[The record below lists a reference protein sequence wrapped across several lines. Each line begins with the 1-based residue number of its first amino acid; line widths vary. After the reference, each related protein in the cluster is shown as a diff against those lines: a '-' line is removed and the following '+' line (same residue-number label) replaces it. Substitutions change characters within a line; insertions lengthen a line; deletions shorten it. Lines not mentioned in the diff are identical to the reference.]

1 MERMKSEVLARS
13 VKMLKSQEV
22 VDGVLEKWRQSAYVY
37 LFHQDNVNWY
47 YQGIVEKSPSLLIQ
61 WSVEKVIEVDIASHK
76 VLKVYGESVKG
87 IEHAQVLDLSDDGE
101 RWEGDVLN
109 NQPYGWGV
117 LYDSENRMA
126 YEGFRLNDVNVCY
139 GTRYY
144 SDIQK
149 PEYEGEWFEGNR
161 WGRGIEYNRTGKRV
175 YEGKWLNDG
184 AINKRVVLTPDIQCI
199 HFFVEELVVED
210 KSCNGKER
218 KTLDF
223 SLFPSIREV
232 RVGDECFKYVDVV
245 KLVGLKRLERVV
257 IGSLSFRREMGYDSK
272 HSFTLKDCENLKEL
286 KIGAFSFTDYSVCVI
301 ENVPSLEVIE
311 MGDLEEWSLDFCYA
325 SLKLSSG
332 RDVQRIRN
340 RLAKT
345 DFPSIWSWCFRVLFA
360 CCV

>member
-22 VDGVLEKWRQSAYVY
+22 FDGVLEKWRQSAYVV

-47 YQGIVEKSPSLLIQ
+47 YQGVIEKSPSLLIQ

-76 VLKVYGESVKG
+76 LLKVNGEEVKG
-87 IEHAQVLDLSDDGE
+87 IEHKQVLDLSDDGE

-117 LYDSENRMA
+117 LYDSEGEKK

-161 WGRGIEYNRTGKRV
+161 WGRGIEYDRTGNTV

-184 AINKRVVLTPDIQCI
+184 AINKRVEVRGEGMLHNHI
-199 HFFVEELVVED
+199 EELIIPEG
-210 KSCNGKER
+210 SCNEEEWEW
-218 KTLDF
+218 LDL
-223 SLFPSIREV
+223 SCMANLREL
-232 RVGDECFKYVDVV
+232 RVGDHSLQCVTKV
-245 KLVGLKRLERVV
+245 KLVGLERLERVEV
-257 IGSLSFRREMGYDSK
+257 GVECFTSHRHRTRFFRARG
-272 HSFTLKDCENLKEL
+272 SFTLKDCEKLKEL
-286 KIGAFSFTDYSVCVI
+286 TIGCESFFYYTICTI
-301 ENVPSLEVIE
+301 ENVPSLETLE
-311 MGDLEEWSLDFCYA
+311 MGQIGTDSFCFEYA
-325 SLKLSSG
+325 SLQLKGSHPT
-332 RDVQRIRN
+332 RVQH
-340 RLAKT
+340 
-345 DFPSIWSWCFRVLFA
+345 
-360 CCV
+360 

>member
-1 MERMKSEVLARS
+1 MKSEVLARS

-22 VDGVLEKWRQSAYVY
+22 FDGVLEKWRQSAYVV

-47 YQGIVEKSPSLLIQ
+47 YQGVIEKSPSLLIQ

-76 VLKVYGESVKG
+76 LLKVNGEEVKG
-87 IEHAQVLDLSDDGE
+87 IEHKQVLDLSDDGE

-117 LYDSENRMA
+117 LYDSEGEKK
-126 YEGFRLNDVNVCY
+126 YEGFRIGEVNVCY

-161 WGRGIEYNRTGKRV
+161 WGRGIEYDRKGNTV
-175 YEGKWLNDG
+175 FEGKWLNDG
-184 AINKRVVLTPDIQCI
+184 AINKRVVLTPGVQCI
-199 HFFVEELVVED
+199 HFFVEELIVED

-218 KTLDF
+218 KTLDL

-245 KLVGLKRLERVV
+245 KMVGLKNLERVM
-257 IGSLSFRREMGYDSK
+257 IGSRSFRREMGYDSK
-272 HSFTLKDCENLKEL
+272 HAFTLKDCENLKEL

-301 ENVPSLEVIE
+301 ENVPSLELIE
-311 MGDLEEWSLDFCYA
+311 MGDLEEWSLNFCYA
-325 SLKLSSG
+325 SLKLNSG